1 MKTKM
6 DFPNIN
12 ERKPDGISD
21 SGTPY
26 RVLIEVDM
34 LPLLREVENRDDGA
48 VEDTEYN
55 EDLPHV
61 VMQQAILSL
70 KSKRFVVH
78 RLLIVLAFSLP

>member
-1 MKTKM
+1 MT
-6 DFPNIN
+6 DAITIQNPRN
-12 ERKPDGISD
+12 RGGST
-21 SGTPY
+21 GH
-26 RVLIEVDM
+26 VLAKRSVTF
-34 LPLLREVENRDDGA
+34 
-48 VEDTEYN
+48 TEIRIYQRSCFKIPSFRSPQVAT